1 MSNKT
6 LFIRNLSG
14 FDLNIADLGFRIK
27 AGATVNIYEF
37 NQYLTDDAIQKS
49 LTSGY
54 LFKGTQPDKNGKV
67 YIKILKKPVK
77 QEKHK
82 VKVAIIE
89 QTSLENKTI
98 LVNPVEH
105 IENGGFL
112 AVDYGFDTSMTKN
125 LQTNLTEEEV
135 VKVKTLADFFN
146 SGAGELQKEK
156 DASDKLVVN
165 NDVIKTQKV
174 SPKITVVDGQTAV
187 VMQIDE
193 NDITQQDLRPKIK
206 TSKKSE

>member
-1 MSNKT
+1 MSKA
-6 LFIRNLSG
+6 LYVKNLSG

-37 NQYLTDDAIQKS
+37 NQYLTDDAIHKS

-54 LFKGTQPDKNGKV
+54 LFKGTQPDKDGKV

-77 QEKHK
+77 KEMHK
-82 VKVAIIE
+82 VKVATIE
-89 QTSLENKTI
+89 QTPLENKTI

-105 IENGGFL
+105 IEDGGFL

-156 DASDKLVVN
+156 DASDKQVVID
-165 NDVIKTQKV
+165 DVAKTQKV
-174 SPKITVVDGQTAV
+174 TPKITVVDGQTAV

-193 NDITQQDLRPKIK
+193 TDTAQQDSRPKIK
-206 TSKKSE
+206 TSKKAE